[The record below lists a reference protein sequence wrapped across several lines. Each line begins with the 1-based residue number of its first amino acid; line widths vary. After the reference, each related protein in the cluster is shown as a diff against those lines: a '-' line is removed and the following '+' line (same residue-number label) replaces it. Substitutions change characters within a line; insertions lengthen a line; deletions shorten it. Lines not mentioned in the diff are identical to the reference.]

1 MQNIPMLSLDHGT
14 VELILIA
21 VTAGAL
27 LFQAIVLLA
36 IYLAVRKA
44 SRSLLGQFE
53 DLRSSVM
60 PLIYNARELLTKVAP
75 KVEAAVTDIAD
86 ISQRLRVQVGD
97 VEDVEESAGM
107 ILDRVRLQAGRLD
120 AMFTSILNAIDQAGE
135 YVAETVNRPLRQ
147 VSGLLA
153 SVKAIVESLRSPFPL
168 PRKTRTANDR
178 DNFV

>member
-97 VEDVEESAGM
+97 VEESAGM

>member
-1 MQNIPMLSLDHGT
+1 MLSLDHGT

-97 VEDVEESAGM
+97 VEESAGM